1 MSEVEGL
8 LLGDIVKSRR
18 ARGTREETPTR
29 RQTRERRALL
39 SSPPHGFA
47 SRSQAR
53 DIPDRLT
60 AVDAPCFKK
69 KSIATI
75 ERLPDVKGL
84 KVHMLAPIGPFT
96 DPNERF
102 SCPFVYF
109 SE

>member
-1 MSEVEGL
+1 MSGVEAL
-8 LLGDIVKSRR
+8 HLGDIVKSRR

-29 RQTRERRALL
+29 GQTRERIALL
-39 SSPPHGFA
+39 SSPRHGF
-47 SRSQAR
+47 AR

-60 AVDAPCFKK
+60 AVNAPCFKK

-75 ERLPDVKGL
+75 ERLRDVKGL

-102 SCPFVYF
+102 SYPFVYF